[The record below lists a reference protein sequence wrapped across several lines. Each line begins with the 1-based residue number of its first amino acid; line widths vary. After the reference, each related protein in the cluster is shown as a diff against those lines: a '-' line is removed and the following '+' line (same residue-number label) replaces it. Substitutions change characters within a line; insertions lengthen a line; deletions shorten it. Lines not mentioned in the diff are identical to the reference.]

1 MSNPYK
7 SDENPGD
14 GTLRGFL
21 PFVQGGYP
29 LGWLP
34 VPLSRSNHL
43 QIKWDTIPAATE
55 TANVTRKS
63 PIEVTP
69 LRARIGMAT
78 HSV

>member
-1 MSNPYK
+1 MTSIAHRD
-7 SDENPGD
+7 DENPGD

-43 QIKWDTIPAATE
+43 QIKWHTIPAATE
-55 TANVTRKS
+55 TANVTNTS
-63 PIEVTP
+63 LIDVTP
-69 LRARIGMAT
+69 FRARMGMAT
-78 HSV
+78 S